1 MFQVPSQQQQI
12 KTKFKM
18 QLAFWPSCPILS
30 LKYFDRTPLS
40 TSPRGPS
47 LSQTGKEKKE
57 KIEEKNENLP
67 AETKTKRQ
75 ESKGKTKS
83 DVRSLFQNDISFHQD
98 IYSLVEI
105 LSSVDDISLG
115 TLPLLNRTGQNSFWI
130 FTSLSILIKLTRSNF
145 QFYTTMVQY
154 NWYTRFCLSFFISR
168 FNSWRFEVLL
178 HWRNEYFLKRKL

>member
-1 MFQVPSQQQQI
+1 MFQVPSQQQQL

-47 LSQTGKEKKE
+47 LSPTRKEKKGKNRRKKWE
-57 KIEEKNENLP
+57 PSCGNIDKKTRKQRENKIWCKISFPEWY
-67 AETKTKRQ
+67 
-75 ESKGKTKS
+75 
-83 DVRSLFQNDISFHQD
+83 ISFHQN
-98 IYSLVEI
+98 ILVEI
-105 LSSVDDISLG
+105 LWPQSSVDDISLG

-145 QFYTTMVQY
+145 QTLYHY
-154 NWYTRFCLSFFISR
+154 GSI
-168 FNSWRFEVLL
+168 
-178 HWRNEYFLKRKL
+178 